1 MEEMFTVNEDQ
12 RAILKTVARFNEDE
26 VKPRAAALDA
36 NTDPERCFSWEI
48 VEKAHELGLRTLTLA
63 ERWGGLGAD
72 SAFGARLGLHAVGGK
87 DPVQGGR
94 DGAAFFSCQV

>member
-36 NTDPERCFSWEI
+36 NTDPAQCFSWEI
-48 VEKAHELGLRTLTLA
+48 VEKAHEKGFVTSATLGDLPNKPGTAAQAAFGVAMWGVELRP
-63 ERWGGLGAD
+63 GLGTRAKRR
-72 SAFGARLGLHAVGGK
+72 S
-87 DPVQGGR
+87 
-94 DGAAFFSCQV
+94 